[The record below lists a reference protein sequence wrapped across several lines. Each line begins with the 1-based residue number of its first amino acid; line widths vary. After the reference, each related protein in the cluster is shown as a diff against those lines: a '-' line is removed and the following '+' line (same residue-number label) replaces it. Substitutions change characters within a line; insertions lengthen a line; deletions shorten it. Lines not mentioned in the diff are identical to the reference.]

1 VDARHKAG
9 HDENSD
15 SAIPIKMCGMIAVA
29 IISGAN
35 LILVKGPRA
44 NVDLGH
50 AACRHVRA
58 CRLIGMIRKSMERFS
73 EKSSCPIMKLGRQP
87 ACDASCSVHWEDVAS
102 RIAAAVRF
110 KKIQIKKPAAGFPAR
125 ALKFLRW

>member
-1 VDARHKAG
+1 
-9 HDENSD
+9 
-15 SAIPIKMCGMIAVA
+15 MCGMIAVA

-87 ACDASCSVHWEDVAS
+87 ACDASCSVHWEDVS
-102 RIAAAVRF
+102 LRIAAAVRF
-110 KKIQIKKPAAGFPAR
+110 EKSKSKCPPPGSR
-125 ALKFLRW
+125 RGL